1 MLKKPLI
8 FIVKCY
14 RERTTL
20 VCLLAALGVLA
31 IDYFT
36 GRSIQFPILYVLPV
50 GMAAWQEKKDLARAM
65 AVVLPFARVV
75 FHFPWHETQALSVA
89 AFNASIAIVALALY
103 ASLVYRI
110 AWQTRSLEKE
120 VKVLEGILP
129 ICASCKRIRTENDEY
144 EPIEKYIT
152 DHSEAFFSH
161 GICPECAKKL
171 YPEYMKEDLE

>member
-1 MLKKPLI
+1 M
-8 FIVKCY
+8 KCY

-20 VCLLAALGVLA
+20 VCLLAALGVLT

-36 GRSIQFPILYVLPV
+36 GRPIQFPIVYVLPV
-50 GMAAWQEKKDLARAM
+50 GMAAWQEKKNLARAM
-65 AVVLPFARVV
+65 AIILPFARVG

-89 AFNASIAIVALALY
+89 VLNALIAIVALTLY
-103 ASLVYRI
+103 ASLVYRT

-129 ICASCKRIRTENDEY
+129 ICASCKRIRTENDKY

-161 GICPECAKKL
+161 GICPECARKL
-171 YPEYMKEDLE
+171 YPEYMKEDRE